1 MIQLVTLTVSL
12 LGLLGDLP
20 STYIIL
26 IKGGEN
32 MTWVVLNFLKK

>member
-12 LGLLGDLP
+12 LGLLGDSPL
-20 STYIIL
+20 TYIIL